1 MNLIL
6 LFKQDFLGASS
17 LARVSGRRFE
27 YIRDVHRAQ
36 PGDLLTVGLL
46 NGNMG
51 KGRVC
56 GITDSDVE
64 MEVTLSDPP
73 PPPLPVKIVLA
84 LPRPKVI
91 KRVILSLT
99 SLGVKEIHLVH
110 AFRVEKSYWQSPVLS
125 PETLDHHLIL
135 GLEQAKDTILPR
147 ITITRY
153 FKPFVEDRLPE
164 IIKGTRPILAHPQAE
179 APCPRHVDTPVTLI
193 VGPEGGF
200 IPYEIDKLQAAGAVP
215 VRLGPRILRVETALP
230 TILAR
235 LF

>member
-6 LFKQDFLGASS
+6 LFKEDFLQSPS
-17 LARVSGRRFE
+17 LARVDGRRFE
-27 YIRDVHRAQ
+27 YIRDVHRAR
-36 PGDLLTVGLL
+36 PGDHLTVGLL

-56 GITDSDVE
+56 GITDSAVE
-64 MEVTLSDPP
+64 LEVTLSDPP

-84 LPRPKVI
+84 LPRPKVV

-99 SLGVKEIHLVH
+99 SLGVKEIHLIH
-110 AFRVEKSYWQSPVLS
+110 AFRVEKSYWQSPVLA
-125 PETLDHHLIL
+125 PKTLDYHLIL
-135 GLEQAKDTILPR
+135 GLEQAKDTLYPS
-147 ITITRY
+147 ITIGRY

-179 APCPRHVDTPVTLI
+179 IPCPRHVDTPVTLI

-200 IPYEIDKLQAAGAVP
+200 IPYEIEKLQTLNMEP
-215 VRLGPRILRVETALP
+215 VHLGPRILRVETALP
-230 TILAR
+230 AILAR